1 MHDAEKAMFDTSDR
15 VSHVTNLIRASADVI
30 GIRYVWA
37 AEHDFVLLTIQ
48 GNNIID
54 STHAHLRHIRILA
67 QSLNRSTRAL
77 IHEHISTTPA
87 DTSSRFG

>member
-1 MHDAEKAMFDTSDR
+1 MHVVGKAMFDTSDP

-30 GIRYVWA
+30 GIYVWA
-37 AEHDFVLLTIQ
+37 AEHDFVALTIQ

-54 STHAHLRHIRILA
+54 PTHAHPRHIRLLA

-77 IHEHISTTPA
+77 IHEHISTISA